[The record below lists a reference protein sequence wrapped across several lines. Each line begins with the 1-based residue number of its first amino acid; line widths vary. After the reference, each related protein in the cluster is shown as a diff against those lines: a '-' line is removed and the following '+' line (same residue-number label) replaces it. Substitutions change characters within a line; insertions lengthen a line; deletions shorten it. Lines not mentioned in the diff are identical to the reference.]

1 MCNIST
7 ICVTGDDALEFLQ
20 GQLSNDLRRLDSE
33 AEILAAWCNPKGR
46 VIWFGTVSKIEG
58 GFALSAPAESAAD
71 IVRRMTMFRFRSK
84 VEFSIADDTSTADPE
99 FLIDHG
105 YPFIGRA
112 QAEQFTAHMLNL
124 DRLDA
129 ISYDKGC
136 YTGQEIIART
146 HYKGASKRRTTRF
159 ESSAAVAVG
168 DKVSLDGRDIG
179 EVLNVAGCKLL
190 AVVPTEK
197 ADSELTVND
206 IELTH
211 KPLPQQQ
218 GAAE

>member
-7 ICVTGDDALEFLQ
+7 ISVTGDDALEFLQ
-20 GQLSNDLRRLDSE
+20 GQLTNDLRRLDSE

-46 VIWFGTVSKIEG
+46 VIWFGTVSKASAG
-58 GFALSAPAESAAD
+58 YDLSAPAETAED

-84 VEFSIADDTSTADPE
+84 VEFSIADDKTSIDPG
-99 FLIDHG
+99 FLIENG
-105 YPFIGRA
+105 YPFIGSA

-124 DRLDA
+124 DLLDA

-146 HYKGASKRRTTRF
+146 HYKGASKRRLARF
-159 ESSAAVAVG
+159 ESATAVAVG

-179 EVLNVAGCKLL
+179 EVLNVAGCELL
-190 AVVPTEK
+190 AVVPVDK
-197 ADSELTVND
+197 VGSALTVNAMT
-206 IELTH
+206 LTH
-211 KPLPQQQ
+211 KPMPQQQ
-218 GAAE
+218 GTAG